1 MKNVRKK
8 AMRSDRE
15 YKELTVKEFTKA
27 ADIYES
33 DQAGIYEICKEDY
46 PYISSELDK
55 EDFTDLLDC
64 GCGSGP
70 MISLLYEKDPTKNYT
85 GLDITPRMIEVARQ
99 KNLKGV
105 SWVVGDCENLPF
117 EKDSFDAIICSN
129 SFHHYPNPQAF
140 FDSAKRV
147 LRVGGRLIL
156 QDYTASKL
164 VLWLMNHTEMPLA
177 NLVGHGDVAAYSLD
191 EIKVFCNR
199 AGLKI
204 EKLERAQKFRLH
216 LVARKV

>member
-1 MKNVRKK
+1 
-8 AMRSDRE
+8 MRSDRE

-204 EKLERAQKFRLH
+204 EKLERAKKFRLH
-216 LVARKV
+216 LVARKD

>member
-1 MKNVRKK
+1 
-8 AMRSDRE
+8 MRSDRE

-46 PYISSELDK
+46 PYISSELEK

-70 MISLLYEKDPTKNYT
+70 MISLLYEKDATKNYT
-85 GLDITPRMIEVARQ
+85 GFDITPRMIEVARQ

-204 EKLERAQKFRLH
+204 EKLERAKKFRLH
-216 LVARKV
+216 LVARKD

>member
-46 PYISSELDK
+46 PYISSELEK

-105 SWVVGDCENLPF
+105 NWVVGDCENLPF

-204 EKLERAQKFRLH
+204 EKLERSPKFRLH
-216 LVARKV
+216 LVARKD

>member
-1 MKNVRKK
+1 
-8 AMRSDRE
+8 MRSDRE

-46 PYISSELDK
+46 PYISSELEK

-85 GLDITPRMIEVARQ
+85 GLDITPKMIEVARS
-99 KNLKGV
+99 KNLEGV
-105 SWVVGDCENLPF
+105 NWVIGDCENLPF

-156 QDYTASKL
+156 QDYTASKF

-204 EKLERAQKFRLH
+204 EKLERAKKFRLH
-216 LVARKV
+216 LVARKD

>member
-1 MKNVRKK
+1 
-8 AMRSDRE
+8 MRSDRE

-46 PYISSELDK
+46 PYISSELEK

-216 LVARKV
+216 LVARKD

>member
-1 MKNVRKK
+1 
-8 AMRSDRE
+8 MRSDRE
-15 YKELTVKEFTKA
+15 YKELTVKEFTKV

-46 PYISSELDK
+46 PYISSELEK

-216 LVARKV
+216 LVARKD

>member
-1 MKNVRKK
+1 
-8 AMRSDRE
+8 MRSDRE

-46 PYISSELDK
+46 PYISSELEK
-55 EDFTDLLDC
+55 ENFTDLLDC

-105 SWVVGDCENLPF
+105 NWVIGDCENLPF

-204 EKLERAQKFRLH
+204 EKLVRAKKFRLH